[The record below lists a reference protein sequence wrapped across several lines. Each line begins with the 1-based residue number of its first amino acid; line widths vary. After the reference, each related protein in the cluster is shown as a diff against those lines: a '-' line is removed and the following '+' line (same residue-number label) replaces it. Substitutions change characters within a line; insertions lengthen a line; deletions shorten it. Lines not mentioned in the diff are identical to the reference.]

1 MDCGSF
7 YYGLFYYA
15 PFYYAPFW
23 GNLRSETWAHGVS
36 VGPGRR
42 KSMQRSAPKR
52 NVQQKNIQYRSNL
65 NKGGARR
72 KSYHGQKLF
81 GCVMLCCLSLFLYA
95 FLVVKGY
102 WPQQGDWQGG
112 GSGAPQGFGAESL
125 QGNDQGNG
133 AEHEENSLEVH
144 FIDVGQGDATL
155 IKCDGDAML
164 IDAAGEDKGTALRYY
179 LRKQGVEKLD
189 YLVLTHPDSDHIG
202 SADVILTKFPVENV
216 IMSYYERESTSYR
229 NLKQTLEYKRIS
241 PQIAAAGQS
250 FEVGSARC
258 TLLGPLQEYE
268 TPNDASV
275 ILLVEHGENRFLF
288 TGDAESKAEEALL
301 KYAESLQDAESRQDV
316 ELLQAD
322 VYKAGH
328 HGSSTSSTDKF
339 LDAVKPTYAVISCA
353 KGNDY
358 GHPHAE
364 TMERFSE
371 RNIQVYRTD
380 EQGTIVLFSDGERIS
395 WNLDTHGK

>member
-1 MDCGSF
+1 
-7 YYGLFYYA
+7 
-15 PFYYAPFW
+15 
-23 GNLRSETWAHGVS
+23 
-36 VGPGRR
+36 
-42 KSMQRSAPKR
+42 MQRPSPKRNTSNRNIPKR
-52 NVQQKNIQYRSNL
+52 NVQQKNIQQKNIQYRSNL

-81 GCVMLCCLSLFLYA
+81 GCVMMCCLLLFLYA
-95 FLVVKGY
+95 FLIVEGY
-102 WPQQGDWQGG
+102 WSQQGDWPGG
-112 GSGAPQGFGAESL
+112 GSGAPQGFGTESL

-133 AEHEENSLEVH
+133 AESEKNSLAVH

-155 IKCDGDAML
+155 IKCDGEAML

-179 LRKQGVEKLD
+179 LRKQGVEKVD

-229 NLKQTLEYKRIS
+229 NLKQTLEYKRIT

-301 KYAESLQDAESRQDV
+301 KYAESLQNAESLQDAESQQNV
-316 ELLQAD
+316 ELLHAD

-358 GHPHAE
+358 GHPHRE
-364 TMERFSE
+364 TLERFGE

-380 EQGTIVLFSDGERIS
+380 EQGTIVLFSDGEQII
-395 WNLDTHGK
+395 WNLDSYGK

>member
-1 MDCGSF
+1 
-7 YYGLFYYA
+7 
-15 PFYYAPFW
+15 
-23 GNLRSETWAHGVS
+23 
-36 VGPGRR
+36 
-42 KSMQRSAPKR
+42 MQRPSPKRNTSNRNIPKR
-52 NVQQKNIQYRSNL
+52 NVQQKNIQQKNIQYRSNL

-81 GCVMLCCLSLFLYA
+81 GCVMMCCLSLFLYA

-102 WPQQGDWQGG
+102 WSQQGDWLGG
-112 GSGAPQGFGAESL
+112 GLGAPQGFGTESL

-133 AEHEENSLEVH
+133 AESEENSLEVH

-155 IKCDGDAML
+155 IKCDGETML

-179 LRKQGVEKLD
+179 LRKQGVEKVD

-229 NLKQTLEYKRIS
+229 NLKQTLEYKRIT

-288 TGDAESKAEEALL
+288 TGDAETKAEEALV
-301 KYAESLQDAESRQDV
+301 KYADSLQESESQQDTELQQNV
-316 ELLQAD
+316 ELLRAD

-328 HGSSTSSTDKF
+328 HGSSTSSTDQF
-339 LDAVKPTYAVISCA
+339 LDAVKPTYVVISCA

-358 GHPHAE
+358 GHPHRE

-380 EQGTIVLFSDGERIS
+380 EQGTIVLFSDGEQII
-395 WNLDTHGK
+395 WNLDSYGK